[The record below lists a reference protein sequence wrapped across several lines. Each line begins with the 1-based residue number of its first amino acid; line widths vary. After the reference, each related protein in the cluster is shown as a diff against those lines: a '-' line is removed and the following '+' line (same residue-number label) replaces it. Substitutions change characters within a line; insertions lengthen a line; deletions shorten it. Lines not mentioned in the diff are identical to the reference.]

1 MVYKWKTGS
10 YHKVSALVAGAEM
23 CRLAEEGRLTPSDLV
38 EDSRPE
44 DAPLHAEFEW
54 DDSIAAEK
62 YREDQARAIIR
73 HLTVQI
79 EANNEQYQ
87 VRQYFIVQKES
98 NEYEP
103 IQIILKDEDK
113 TAMLLDQ
120 AKRELQAFK
129 AKYAC
134 LKELAAVISAIDSI
148 A

>member
-10 YHKVSALVAGAEM
+10 QHKVPASVAGAEM
-23 CRLAEEGRLTPSDLV
+23 DRLTEEGRLTPADLV

-44 DAPLHAEFEW
+44 DAPLHDEFEW

-62 YREDQARAIIR
+62 YREGQASAIIR

-87 VRQYFIVQKES
+87 VRQYFIVQKGT

-103 IQIILKDEDK
+103 IQLILKDEDK

-134 LKELAAVISAIDSI
+134 LKELAAVIKAIDSV

>member
-10 YHKVSALVAGAEM
+10 QHKVSAAVAGAEM
-23 CRLAEEGRLTPSDLV
+23 DRLTEEGRLTPEDLV

-54 DDSIAAEK
+54 DDSVAAEK

-87 VRQYFIVQKES
+87 VRKYFIIQEDQKV
-98 NEYEP
+98 YEP
-103 IQIILKDEDK
+103 IQLILRDEDK
-113 TAMLLDQ
+113 TKMLLEQ
-120 AKRELQAFK
+120 AKREMLSFK

-134 LKELAAVISAIDSI
+134 LKELSEVIKAMDSV

>member
-10 YHKVSALVAGAEM
+10 QHKVPAAVAGAEM
-23 CRLAEEGRLTPSDLV
+23 DRLTEEGRLTPSDLV

-103 IQIILKDEDK
+103 IQLILKDEDK

-134 LKELAAVISAIDSI
+134 LKELAAVIKAIDSVT
-148 A
+148 

>member
-10 YHKVSALVAGAEM
+10 QHKVPASVAGAEM
-23 CRLAEEGRLTPSDLV
+23 DRLTEEGRLTPADLV

-44 DAPLHAEFEW
+44 DAPLHDEFEW

-87 VRQYFIVQKES
+87 VRQYFIVQKET

-103 IQIILKDEDK
+103 IQLILKDEDK

-134 LKELAAVISAIDSI
+134 LKELAAVIKAIDSV